1 MKCFATA
8 AAGSDTVV
16 ADELAGLGIESAE
29 RVPGGVAFD
38 GETSDLY
45 RALLGLRSA
54 NRLMVE
60 VGSFNAFTHDRLYA
74 GVKRIA
80 WERWLDPGATLAVDV
95 HLSGDNRW
103 VKHGGFTVLR
113 VKDAICDRLREAT
126 GRRPSID
133 KRHPAVRV
141 HARIRANRAAIYL
154 DASGEPLFKRGW
166 RVADHPAHL
175 RETLAAAIVRLTGW
189 HGERPLFDPLC
200 GSGTLLIEAALI
212 AARIAPGLAPGRR
225 YACQRWRTFDPGAW
239 EEAVATARGQIDLG
253 RCPPIVGSDL
263 DPAAVAA
270 TRANAQAAGVGEVVQ
285 VVEAEVGVATPPPG
299 PGTLITNPPYGERI
313 GDKGALAALY
323 ADLGHLLKGRCPG
336 WEAFV
341 LSGDRDLTRHLHL
354 KTSRRWPLRNGPI
367 DCRLLR
373 YEVR

>member
-1 MKCFATA
+1 MKCLATA
-8 AAGSDTVV
+8 AAGSDGVV
-16 ADELAGLGIESAE
+16 ADELAALGVESAE
-29 RVPGGVAFD
+29 RVPGGVAFECD
-38 GETSDLY
+38 VAHLY
-45 RALLGLRSA
+45 RALLGLRA
-54 NRLMVE
+54 TNRLLVE
-60 VGSFNAFTHDRLYA
+60 VGRFNAFTHDRLYA

-80 WERWLDPGATLAVDV
+80 WEGWFDPDATLAVDV

-103 VKHGGFTVLR
+103 VQHGGFTVLR

-175 RETLAAAIVRLTGW
+175 RETLAAAIVQLAGW
-189 HGERPLFDPLC
+189 RGDRPLFDPLC

-225 YACQRWRTFDPGAW
+225 YACQRWRTFEPEVW
-239 EEAVATARGQIDLG
+239 EQAVAAAREQIDLN
-253 RCPPIVGSDL
+253 RCPAIVGSDL

-270 TRANAQAAGVGEVVQ
+270 TRANAEAAGVGEVVR
-285 VVEAEVGVATPPPG
+285 VAEAEVGAALPPAG
-299 PGTLITNPPYGERI
+299 PGVLITNPPYGERI
-313 GDKGALAALY
+313 GDKRALAALY

-336 WEAFV
+336 WEAFL

-354 KTSRRWPLRNGPI
+354 KASRRWPLRNGPI